1 MDITKELKKD
11 GMLLKKIP
19 KKEQTIDICKMA
31 IRQNPLALQFVS
43 RKCLDSK
50 MCLAA
55 VKKDGQAF
63 RYVPSQFITRKMCEL
78 AVEADPELLNN
89 VPENFRTLRIC
100 INAIKKDVSTLSY
113 VSREKRYE
121 LFDNNTEIDLI
132 KKVVEHNS
140 KWLMY
145 MPNRPDVRAFCI
157 SCMEEDFS
165 VAQYMPEQIKIVDD
179 ILNYQK
185 TKGKLHFIHKYYNS
199 EEGKFCVKIKVVCGQ
214 HASIFDENEMIEESY
229 CVVMEF
235 GDFDKFYS
243 FLDGDLFDAELRNFD
258 FKGIDL
264 KQYNIDGATIN
275 SEILQ
280 LQGLYDGT
288 YFSSIKKILETDSDE
303 FMGSN
308 EIMIP
313 IDIQHIGSTAIP
325 AIKAKPIIDIV
336 VGVTDFDKVM
346 LHNEQLRQVGIFYCG
361 SDVERQ
367 LLYVMGDMEN
377 DTRTHH
383 IHIVKW
389 NGTEWKNYIHFRD
402 YLNDNENM
410 ALQYQKVKEEL
421 ESKYAD
427 DRVAYTNGKQDMI
440 DLILD
445 NQ

>member
-346 LHNEQLRQVGIFYCG
+346 LHNEQLRQVGIFYRG

-367 LLYVMGDMEN
+367 LLYVMGDMEK
-377 DTRTHH
+377 DIRTHH
-383 IHIVKW
+383 IHVVKW
-389 NGTEWKNYIHFRD
+389 NGTEWKKYIHFRD